1 MCDSAVVCGRR
12 CFLGGLPLCWV
23 SLSTCSFWALRG
35 RFDKGLSWLG
45 QWTLLKLVIDF
56 LWGFFFFFNF
66 WFYFWCL
73 CGVLYDVLWVCGC
86 TTMYMWKP
94 EEKFVESGI
103 SCTSRLWTLSVGCQG
118 WATWWAQFFS
128 VLFVWSAVFLIRF
141 HSIETFL
148 STETSWLDSLPIL
161 FFFPSIWIIC
171 NVFCIQFLIFW
182 FLYYLFFVLI
192 ISKY

>member
-1 MCDSAVVCGRR
+1 MAWAVNT
-12 CFLGGLPLCWV
+12 LEISNWLPL
-23 SLSTCSFWALRG
+23 R
-35 RFDKGLSWLG
+35 
-45 QWTLLKLVIDF
+45 
-56 LWGFFFFFNF
+56 FFFFFNF

-192 ISKY
+192 HSFGGGAKVPLFLPSTQDISDIKNY